1 MSWPIATVGMLL
13 WVGVWLCLASKYT
26 ATKEGDALVQAFSRL
41 LPAFVVM
48 TCLIVF
54 AATPARKSALSLII
68 LWLHHMSFW
77 LLFVFLIAGQYFQVE
92 AWWKIRS
99 RMSRQS
105 VGATYRRFWILTEIV
120 PAPVALMIFLTGL
133 RLIWQASG
141 NIASPN
147 GRNPL
152 SAFWLQALIIGFSLF
167 FWDGI
172 FGYTPIVR
180 GLRKSWETESGP
192 AESRPQAP
200 LFIESI
206 QLLIHLLSWPLV
218 FLVGVFRWDFP
229 TVLTSP
235 IEGVE
240 HRLSFLPIG
249 WPEVTMAIVLWLSAG
264 LFVSLVRFYFKLVTH
279 HNRVSI
285 NRPKSI

>member
-1 MSWPIATVGMLL
+1 MNWAIVTVAMLL
-13 WVGVWLCLASKYT
+13 WVGVWLCVASKYT
-26 ATKEGDALVQAFSRL
+26 AKKEGDGLVKAFSRL
-41 LPAFVVM
+41 LPAFVVIS
-48 TCLIVF
+48 CLIAF
-54 AATPARKSALSLII
+54 AVIPARRSVLSVMV

-77 LLFVFLIAGQYFQVE
+77 LLFVFLLAGQYFQVE
-92 AWWKIRS
+92 AWWKIRT

-133 RLIWQASG
+133 RLIWQESG

-147 GRNPL
+147 GGNSL

-192 AESRPQAP
+192 AESRPEAP
-200 LFIESI
+200 PFIESI

-218 FLVGVFRWDFP
+218 FLLGVFRWDFP
-229 TVLTSP
+229 TVLTTP
-235 IEGVE
+235 IEGAE
-240 HRLSFLPIG
+240 HGLSFLPTG
-249 WPEVTMAIVLWLSAG
+249 WPEITIAIVMWLSIG
-264 LFVSLVRFYFKLVTH
+264 LLVSAVRFRFRLVTTP
-279 HNRVSI
+279 NRS
-285 NRPKSI
+285 

>member
-1 MSWPIATVGMLL
+1 MSWPIATVAMLL

-26 ATKEGDALVQAFSRL
+26 ATKEGEALVQAFSRL

-48 TCLIVF
+48 TCLIAF
-54 AATPARKSALSLII
+54 AAMPARRSVFSVIV

-77 LLFVFLIAGQYFQVE
+77 LLLAFLIAGQYLQVE

-99 RMSRQS
+99 RMSPQS

-141 NIASPN
+141 NVASPN
-147 GRNPL
+147 GGNSL

-180 GLRKSWETESGP
+180 GLRKRWRTDSG
-192 AESRPQAP
+192 SSQSQPQAQP
-200 LFIESI
+200 LNETV
-206 QLLIHLLSWPLV
+206 QLLIHLLSWPVV

-235 IEGVE
+235 IEGLE
-240 HRLSFLPIG
+240 RGLGFLPSG
-249 WPEVTMAIVLWLSAG
+249 WPGVTTATLLWLLTG
-264 LFVSLVRFYFKLVTH
+264 LLVSLARFCFRLVTIP
-279 HNRVSI
+279 NRSQETV
-285 NRPKSI
+285 

>member
-1 MSWPIATVGMLL
+1 MNWAIVTVAMLL
-13 WVGVWLCLASKYT
+13 WVGVWLCVASKYT
-26 ATKEGDALVQAFSRL
+26 AKKEGDGLVKAFSRL
-41 LPAFVVM
+41 LPAFVVI
-48 TCLIVF
+48 TCLIAF
-54 AATPARKSALSLII
+54 AVIPARRSVLSVMV

-77 LLFVFLIAGQYFQVE
+77 LLFVFLLAGQYFQVE
-92 AWWKIRS
+92 AWWKIRT

-147 GRNPL
+147 GGNSL

-192 AESRPQAP
+192 AESRPEAP
-200 LFIESI
+200 PFIESI

-229 TVLTSP
+229 TVLTTP
-235 IEGVE
+235 IEGAE
-240 HRLSFLPIG
+240 HGLSFLPTG
-249 WPEVTMAIVLWLSAG
+249 WPEITIAIVMWLSIG
-264 LFVSLVRFYFKLVTH
+264 LLVSAVRFRFRLVTTP
-279 HNRVSI
+279 NRS
-285 NRPKSI
+285 